1 MKAARCCFLRA
12 RIASGGTTSPS
23 STGATTSSARCGSA
37 RISFPSAENRC
48 CSSFSYRP
56 DSSTVRISRVHSG
69 FNRDFVHEQALTMT
83 LYTPLTADGISFEAQ
98 GNVLIDVEKF
108 DILP

>member
-1 MKAARCCFLRA
+1 MGVPGFLFPR
-12 RIASGGTTSPS
+12 RR
-23 STGATTSSARCGSA
+23 TGAASL
-37 RISFPSAENRC
+37 
-48 CSSFSYRP
+48 SYRP

-69 FNRDFVHEQALTMT
+69 FNRDFVHERRCFARDRSSEIKLRIVLDRSSAEVFVNDGEQALTMT
-83 LYTPLTADGISFEAQ
+83 LCTPLTADGISFEAQ